1 MITGIGTMEIPSFF
15 PLSGNIQQLLSVIT
29 AIFCIFLFPLS
40 GSFMF
45 PNVPLTLL
53 NTLTVTL
60 TDVKIIATKP
70 YDNNEQYFKLVSYL
84 YRMEKL

>member
-1 MITGIGTMEIPSFF
+1 
-15 PLSGNIQQLLSVIT
+15 
-29 AIFCIFLFPLS
+29 
-40 GSFMF
+40 MF

-84 YRMEKL
+84 YKMEKL

>member
-1 MITGIGTMEIPSFF
+1 
-15 PLSGNIQQLLSVIT
+15 
-29 AIFCIFLFPLS
+29 
-40 GSFMF
+40 MF

-70 YDNNEQYFKLVSYL
+70 YDNNDNISNLSVIYTEWRNCKLLWKTVVSKRQNEL
-84 YRMEKL
+84 

>member
-1 MITGIGTMEIPSFF
+1 MITGIGTTEIPSFF
-15 PLSGNIQQLLSVIT
+15 PSSGKIPQLLSVIT
-29 AIFCIFLFPLS
+29 AIFCIFHFPFQVLLY
-40 GSFMF
+40 
-45 PNVPLTLL
+45 PKTPPYAL

-60 TDVKIIATKP
+60 TDVKIIATKS